1 MTSTLVS
8 VEGAGSPVQI
18 EHAWVGV
25 HGSSAPL
32 LVFLHEGLGSV
43 SMWRDFPG
51 RLCRAL
57 GWRGLVYS
65 RPGYGRS
72 TPRPPDE
79 RWGPDFMHRQAEELL
94 PALLAT
100 LGVAGRY
107 SLFGHSD
114 GGSIALLHA
123 AHQPGRVDR
132 VVVLAPHIL
141 VEPVS
146 LASIRQARDQYLNS
160 DLHGRLARH
169 HADVDSAFFGW
180 NDIWLAPE
188 FLPWDLR
195 PRLPY
200 IRCPVLAIQGV
211 DDVYGTMAQID
222 GIAAAVPGTR
232 LLKLPACGHS
242 PHRDQPEAVVAACQG
257 FLAGVTFPQET

>member
-1 MTSTLVS
+1 
-8 VEGAGSPVQI
+8 
-18 EHAWVGV
+18 
-25 HGSSAPL
+25 
-32 LVFLHEGLGSV
+32 
-43 SMWRDFPG
+43 
-51 RLCRAL
+51 
-57 GWRGLVYS
+57 
-65 RPGYGRS
+65 
-72 TPRPPDE
+72 
-79 RWGPDFMHRQAEELL
+79 MHRQAEDLL
-94 PALLAT
+94 PALLAA
-100 LGVAGRY
+100 LGVHGRY
-107 SLFGHSD
+107 NLFGHSD

-123 AHQPGRVDR
+123 AQFPNRVDHL
-132 VVVLAPHIL
+132 VVLAPHIL

-146 LASIRQARDQYLNS
+146 LSSIRQARDQYING

-169 HADVDSAFFGW
+169 HADVDSAFYGW
-180 NDIWLAPE
+180 NDIWLAPA

-222 GIAAAVPGTR
+222 GIADALPGTR

-257 FLAGVTFPQET
+257 FLAGVPSPQET